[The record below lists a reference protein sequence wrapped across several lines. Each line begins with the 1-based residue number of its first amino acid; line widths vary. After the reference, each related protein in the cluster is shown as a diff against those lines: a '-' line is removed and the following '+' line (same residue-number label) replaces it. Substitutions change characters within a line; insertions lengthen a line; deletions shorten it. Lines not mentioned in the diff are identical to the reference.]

1 MAETRSIWRA
11 GVLLVLLLGLCYGGP
26 VLTVTN
32 AGSSATWPASQDW
45 VGNGG
50 VHFVS
55 QSDDPLAPF
64 SGVSVHFR
72 GHQQGGSPERLD
84 GSSSGPYLV
93 FRFQLEFSEPAP
105 LYSLFI
111 EGAAF
116 NGAVFRLLDENE
128 IELGRDYWPVS
139 GNIFQTIVYEGM
151 PFYGQRFYLEEY
163 DWSSHWRY
171 VSNIE
176 VNTIPEPGAA
186 ALLGCGLIALY
197 LAGRRRRG

>member
-1 MAETRSIWRA
+1 M
-11 GVLLVLLLGLCYGGP
+11 
-26 VLTVTN
+26 
-32 AGSSATWPASQDW
+32 
-45 VGNGG
+45 
-50 VHFVS
+50 
-55 QSDDPLAPF
+55 APF

-105 LYSLFI
+105 LYSFLI

-128 IELGRDYWPVS
+128 IELERDYWPVS

-151 PFYGQRFYLEEY
+151 PFYGQQFYLEEY

-197 LAGRRRRG
+197 MAGLRRRG